1 MKWYNA
7 SNSNATQPAEVES
20 TKKTVFVRKDF
31 TLVAESTDSTGATTP
46 SHYEYL
52 ECKMSKEA
60 YELYKQNVALT
71 DYLDMIS

>member
-1 MKWYNA
+1 MQWYNA
-7 SNSNATQPAEVES
+7 SNSNTTQPAEVETS
-20 TKKTVFVRKDF
+20 KKTVFVRKDF
-31 TLVAESTDSTGATTP
+31 TLIEATEDTP
-46 SHYEYL
+46 AHYEYL